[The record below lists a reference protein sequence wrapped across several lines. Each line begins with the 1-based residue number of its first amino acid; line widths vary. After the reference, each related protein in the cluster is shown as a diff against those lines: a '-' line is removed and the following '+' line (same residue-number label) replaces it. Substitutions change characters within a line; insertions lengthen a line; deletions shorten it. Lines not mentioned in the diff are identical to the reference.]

1 MAENS
6 VDILVHLS
14 VGMKVGETVEMKAV
28 LLVV

>member
-6 VDILVHLS
+6 VDMLEHLS
-14 VGMKVGETVEMKAV
+14 VGMKVGETVEMMVV